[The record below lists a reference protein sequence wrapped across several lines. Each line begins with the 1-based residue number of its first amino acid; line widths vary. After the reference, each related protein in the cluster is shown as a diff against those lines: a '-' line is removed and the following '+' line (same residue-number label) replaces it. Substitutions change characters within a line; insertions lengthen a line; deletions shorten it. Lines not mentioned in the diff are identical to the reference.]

1 MIKNIKGLNNL
12 KILRKENIIYEGKKM
27 FLESNKSLVVYALK
41 VESDDGKIE
50 FSIER
55 DILKIEDID
64 LDESEV
70 EELLD
75 LFDENDIFEELD
87 MDDDW
92 DDDWDDDSYEDDEQ
106 W

>member
-1 MIKNIKGLNNL
+1 MELKNFYNL
-12 KILRKENIIYEGKKM
+12 DECIDRKLVTKRLKE
-27 FLESNKSLVVYALK
+27 LE
-41 VESDDGKIE
+41 DDGKIE

>member
-1 MIKNIKGLNNL
+1 MELKNFYNL
-12 KILRKENIIYEGKKM
+12 DECIDRKKLTQHLKD
-27 FLESNKSLVVYALK
+27 LE
-41 VESDDGKIE
+41 EDGKIE

-75 LFDENDIFEELD
+75 LFDENDVFEELD
-87 MDDDW
+87 LEDDL
-92 DDDWDDDSYEDDEQ
+92 DDDWDDDSYDDDDQ